1 MPTSSTAHSSSSSPA
16 RSVDEP
22 HLHLPAVKE
31 IIPIPKKAKTP
42 HSPRMSLAREK
53 KVLRDVKK
61 KIIKTAKGSIAK
73 VRRRYPGTAYLRD
86 TSSEGSVSSGGGSS
100 RSTGKK
106 LKQGAKLV
114 GNLENANPGVAAANL
129 VRKKTNLARD
139 GLEKLR

>member
-61 KIIKTAKGSIAK
+61 KKIIKTAKGSIAK
-73 VRRRYPGTAYLRD
+73 VRRRYPGTASLRD

-106 LKQGAKLV
+106 LKRGAKLV
-114 GNLENANPGVAAANL
+114 GNLENANPGVAAAN
-129 VRKKTNLARD
+129 
-139 GLEKLR
+139 